1 MKNKKI
7 LIALL
12 IITLIVTA
20 AFNAVHAT
28 EEVNTTVANV
38 VENTVSNDVETKTTT
53 DVEDEVGDLF
63 AADQKVT
70 VEQHVIGNAFVMGQD
85 VTISDSIIEGDLF
98 VMGMNVIVD
107 DTEINGSVFAL
118 GQNVNFTGETSAAQV
133 YALGQNLVFGP
144 STLIERDLSGAG
156 ETIKLG
162 GTIGHNAFIECDNL
176 EIDGKVLGDLNY
188 SSNKEADIAD
198 GHVMGNVDFELV
210 EESTAP
216 EKTIGDKVKDAF
228 KNFAGM
234 FITLLLIGLVFV
246 FLDKK
251 FLRTVYASS
260 NGGAIGK
267 SLLFSLLGFAV
278 IPLVSLILI
287 VIGIGAKTGL
297 ALIYAFLLALLISL
311 PACVALI
318 TGMACRKKYSEE
330 NKANRKAVYGKFVLI
345 SLAFALLS
353 VIPIL
358 GGLLKAC
365 AIFLGFGAIIR
376 NVFFKESNEVVNS

>member
-12 IITLIVTA
+12 IITLIITA

-28 EEVNTTVANV
+28 GDVTTTGTNVTENTT
-38 VENTVSNDVETKTTT
+38 TNDLTTT
-53 DVEDEVGDLF
+53 TEVKEEVGDLF
-63 AADQKVT
+63 EADQKVL
-70 VEQHVIGNAFVMGQD
+70 VEQHVIGNAYVMGQD
-85 VTISDSIIEGDLF
+85 VTISDTKIDGDLF
-98 VMGMNVIVD
+98 VMGMNVTID
-107 DTEINGSVFAL
+107 DTEVGGNIFAL

-133 YALGQNLVFGP
+133 YALGQNLAFGP
-144 STLIERDLSGAG
+144 KTIIARDVSGAG

-162 GTIGHNAFIECDNL
+162 GTIGHSAYIDCDNL
-176 EIDGKVLGDLNY
+176 EIDGKVLGDLEY
-188 SSNKEADIAD
+188 SSTKEANIAD
-198 GHVMGNVDFELV
+198 GHVMGKVDFELV
-210 EESTAP
+210 EEATAP
-216 EKTIGDKVKDAF
+216 QKTIGDRVKDLF
-228 KNFAGM
+228 KSFAGM
-234 FITLLLIGLVFV
+234 FITLILIGLVFI

>member
-12 IITLIVTA
+12 IITLIITA

-28 EEVNTTVANV
+28 GDVTTTGTNVTENTT
-38 VENTVSNDVETKTTT
+38 TNDLTTT
-53 DVEDEVGDLF
+53 TEVKEEVGDLF
-63 AADQKVT
+63 EADQKVL
-70 VEQHVIGNAFVMGQD
+70 VEQHVIGNAYVMGQD
-85 VTISDSIIEGDLF
+85 VTISDTKIDGDLF
-98 VMGMNVIVD
+98 VMGMNVTID
-107 DTEINGSVFAL
+107 DTEVGGNIFAL

-133 YALGQNLVFGP
+133 YALGQNLAFGP
-144 STLIERDLSGAG
+144 KTIIARDVSGAG

-162 GTIGHNAFIECDNL
+162 GTIGHSAYIDCDNL
-176 EIDGKVLGDLNY
+176 EIDGKVLGDLEY
-188 SSNKEADIAD
+188 SSTKEANIAD
-198 GHVMGNVDFELV
+198 GHVMGKVDFELV
-210 EESTAP
+210 EEATAP
-216 EKTIGDKVKDAF
+216 QKTIGDRVKDLF

-234 FITLLLIGLVFV
+234 FITLILIGLVFI

-278 IPLVSLILI
+278 IPLASLILI

-297 ALIYAFLLALLISL
+297 ALLYAFFLALLISL
-311 PACVALI
+311 PACVTLI
-318 TGMACRKKYSEE
+318 TGMTCRNKYSEE
-330 NKANRKAVYGKFVLI
+330 NKANRKAVYGRFVLI
-345 SLAFALLS
+345 SLAFALIS
-353 VIPIL
+353 AIPIL

-376 NVFFKESNEVVNS
+376 NVFFKESNEVANN